1 MFMINSTNLN
11 FLYIY
16 DNYKMSFFTMKL
28 VKTRLHNK
36 INDDFLDDNLIV
48 NIEKEIV
55 LDFTTDMI
63 VYEFYS
69 LKDYRG

>member
-1 MFMINSTNLN
+1 MILITYSMFMINSMNLN

-28 VKTRLHNK
+28 V
-36 INDDFLDDNLIV
+36 INDDFLADNSIV

-69 LKDYRG
+69 VKDY